1 MSATLDRHDE
11 HPFAPVV
18 DANAR
23 ILILGTFPSVR
34 SRAEGFYYGHPQN
47 RFWKV
52 IAAVLDAPVPQ
63 TVEEKKQMLAAG
75 GIALYDAAQAVTI
88 RGSADA
94 SMRDIVPSD
103 LSPILETASIRAV
116 FANGSRAHAICRKT
130 GVDAV
135 SLPSTSAANARMRLP
150 DLIKVWERE
159 IKPYLSDS
167 KRSVEE

>member
-1 MSATLDRHDE
+1 MSAMLERHDG

-23 ILILGTFPSVR
+23 ILILGSFPSVR

-52 IAAVLDAPVPQ
+52 LASVLEVPVPQ
-63 TVEEKKQMLAAG
+63 TVPEKKRMLAAG

-94 SMRDIVPSD
+94 SLRDIVPSD
-103 LSPILETASIRAV
+103 LSPIFETATIRAV
-116 FANGSRAHAICRKT
+116 FANGGRAHAICRKA
-130 GVDAV
+130 GIDAV

-150 DLIKVWERE
+150 DLIEVWGQE
-159 IKPYLSDS
+159 IRPFLRDDPNCD
-167 KRSVEE
+167 ED